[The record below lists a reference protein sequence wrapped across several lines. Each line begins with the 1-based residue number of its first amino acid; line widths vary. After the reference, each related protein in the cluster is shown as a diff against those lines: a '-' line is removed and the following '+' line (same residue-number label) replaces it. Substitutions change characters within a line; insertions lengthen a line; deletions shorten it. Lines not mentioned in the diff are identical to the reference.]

1 MRSDTVKRGVERAP
15 HRSLLRATGV
25 VRSDDDF
32 ERPFIGICNSFV
44 ELIPGHVHL
53 QKLGAVARDAVREAG
68 GLPFEFN
75 TIGVDDGIAMG
86 HIGMR
91 YSLPSRELIADSV
104 ETMAQA
110 HCLDG
115 LVCISNC
122 DKIVPGMLMGA
133 LRINIPTVF
142 VSGGPMKAGKLPGGA
157 KADLASVFEAVG
169 RHQKGDISDEE
180 LAQLEELSCP
190 TCGSCSG
197 MFTANSMNC
206 LVEALGLALPGNGS
220 ILAIDPRRERL
231 VKEAGRRIVEL
242 VKQDLKPR
250 DIVTED
256 AFDDGFALDMA
267 MGGST
272 NTVLHLLA
280 ATHEAE
286 VPYDL
291 ERINRMSDRVPY
303 ICKVSPATPDVH
315 MEDVEQAGGVQAIL
329 KELHSAGVLN
339 VDRPTVAGTLREQLK
354 DAEVRNR
361 AVIRERST
369 AFRATGGLSVL
380 FGSLAPEGAIIKV
393 GAIPPDLEHFEGRAR
408 IYESQD
414 EAVAGILAGEV
425 REGDVVVIR
434 YEGPR
439 GGPGMPEML
448 QPTSAIA
455 GMGLDT
461 SAALLT
467 DGRFSGATRGLSIGH
482 VSPEAAAGGPIAL
495 LEHGDRI
502 IIDLAQRRIDMD
514 VSAEELERRRENLA
528 PFRPKI
534 KGGWLERYTHFVTS
548 AATGAILRV
557 HAPGE
562 EQARLASTQRQE
574 ELTDA

>member
-1 MRSDTVKRGVERAP
+1 MRSDTVKRGIERAP

-25 VRSDDDF
+25 VCSDEDF

-53 QKLGAVARDAVREAG
+53 QKLGATAREAAREAG

-133 LRINIPTVF
+133 LRINIPAIF
-142 VSGGPMKAGKLPGGA
+142 VSGGPMKAGKLPGGS
-157 KADLASVFEAVG
+157 KVDLASVFEAVG
-169 RHQKGDISDEE
+169 RRQKGDMSDEE
-180 LAQLEELSCP
+180 LAQMEQLSCP

-220 ILAIDPRRERL
+220 ILAIDPRREQL

-250 DIVTED
+250 DIVTAD

-280 ATHEAE
+280 ATREAE

-291 ERINRMSDRVPY
+291 NRINEMSDRVPY

-329 KELHSAGVLN
+329 RELDAIGVLN
-339 VDRPTVAGTLREQLK
+339 SDRPTVAGTLREQLEA
-354 DAEVRNR
+354 AEVRNR
-361 AVIRERST
+361 AVIRDRDT
-369 AFRATGGLSVL
+369 AFRSTGGLCVL

-393 GAIPPDLEHFEGRAR
+393 GAVPLHLQRFEGRAR

-414 EAVAGILAGEV
+414 EAVAGIMAGEV
-425 REGDVVVIR
+425 REGDVVIIR

-455 GMGLDT
+455 GMGLDS

-495 LEHGDRI
+495 LKQGDRI
-502 IIDLAQRRIDMD
+502 VIDLEKRRVDMD
-514 VSAEELERRRENLA
+514 VDPQELERRRERLA
-528 PFRPKI
+528 PFRPRI

-548 AATGAILRV
+548 ASTGAVLCARN
-557 HAPGE
+557 PE
-562 EQARLASTQRQE
+562 EAQSRPASTRHE
-574 ELTDA
+574 ELTHA

>member
-53 QKLGAVARDAVREAG
+53 QKLGATARDAVREAG

-104 ETMAQA
+104 ETMAES

-133 LRINIPTVF
+133 LRINVPTVF
-142 VSGGPMKAGKLPGGA
+142 VSGGPMKAGKLPGGG
-157 KADLASVFEAVG
+157 KSDLAVVFEAVG
-169 RHQKGDISDEE
+169 RHQKGDMSDEE
-180 LAQLEELSCP
+180 LKELEELSCP

-220 ILAIDPRRERL
+220 ILAVDPRREQL
-231 VKEAGRRIVEL
+231 VKKAGRAIVDL
-242 VKQDLKPR
+242 VKKDLKPR
-250 DIVTED
+250 DIVTAD

-291 ERINRMSDRVPY
+291 DRINEMSDRVPY

-329 KELHSAGVLN
+329 KQLHAAGVLN
-339 VDRPTVAGTLREQLK
+339 VDRPTVGGTLREQLEG
-354 DAEVRNR
+354 AEVRNR
-361 AVIRERST
+361 AVIRDRST
-369 AFRATGGLSVL
+369 AFSATGGLRVL

-393 GAIPPDLEHFEGRAR
+393 GAVSPDMHHFEGRAR

-425 REGDVVVIR
+425 QEGDVVVIR
-434 YEGPR
+434 HEGPR

-495 LEHGDRI
+495 LEPGDRI
-502 IIDLAQRRIDMD
+502 VIDLKQRRVDMEVD
-514 VSAEELERRRENLA
+514 PEELERRRERLA

-548 AATGAILRV
+548 ASTGAILRV
-557 HAPGE
+557 HSPE
-562 EQARLASTQRQE
+562 EEKARAASTRHE
-574 ELTDA
+574 ELTHV

>member
-1 MRSDTVKRGVERAP
+1 MRSDTVKRGIERAP
-15 HRSLLRATGV
+15 HRSLLRATGI
-25 VRSDDDF
+25 VRSDEDF

-53 QKLGAVARDAVREAG
+53 QKLGATARDAVRDAG
-68 GLPFEFN
+68 GVPFEFN

-110 HCLDG
+110 HWLDG

-142 VSGGPMKAGKLPGGA
+142 VSGGPMKAGKLPGGE
-157 KADLASVFEAVG
+157 KVDLASVFEAVG
-169 RHQKGDISDEE
+169 RHQKGDMSDEE
-180 LAQLEELSCP
+180 LAELEALSCP

-206 LVEALGLALPGNGS
+206 LLEALGLALPGNGS
-220 ILAIDPRRERL
+220 ILAVDPRREKL
-231 VKEAGRRIVEL
+231 VRKAGERVVEL
-242 VKQDLKPR
+242 VKRDLKPR
-250 DIVTED
+250 DIVTAD

-291 ERINRMSDRVPY
+291 DRINRMSDRVPY

-329 KELHSAGVLN
+329 KELDAIGVLN
-339 VDRPTVAGTLREQLK
+339 SDRPTVAGNLSDQLR
-354 DAEVRNR
+354 DAEVQNR
-361 AVIRERST
+361 AVIRDRDT
-369 AFRATGGLSVL
+369 AFRATGGLCVL
-380 FGSLAPEGAIIKV
+380 FGSLAPEGAIIKI
-393 GAIPPDLEHFEGRAR
+393 GALPEHLQRFEGRAR

-414 EAVAGILAGEV
+414 DAVEGIMAGEV
-425 REGDVVVIR
+425 REGDVVIIR

-495 LEHGDRI
+495 VRPGDRI
-502 IIDLAQRRIDMD
+502 VIDLARRRVDLEVD
-514 VSAEELERRRENLA
+514 PEELERRQERLK

-548 AATGAILRV
+548 ASTGAILRV
-557 HAPGE
+557 SDP
-562 EQARLASTQRQE
+562 ARDEARKASQRHE
-574 ELTDA
+574 ELTHV

>member
-1 MRSDTVKRGVERAP
+1 MRSDTVKRGIERAP

-53 QKLGAVARDAVREAG
+53 QKLGATAREAVREAG

-133 LRINIPTVF
+133 LRINIPTIF
-142 VSGGPMKAGKLPGGA
+142 VSGGPMKAGKLPGGG

-169 RHQKGDISDEE
+169 RHQKGDMSDEE
-180 LAQLEELSCP
+180 LAQLEALSCP

-220 ILAIDPRRERL
+220 ILAIDPRREQL
-231 VKEAGRRIVEL
+231 VRKAGRRIVEL
-242 VKQDLKPR
+242 VRQDLKPR
-250 DIVTED
+250 DIVTMD

-286 VPYDL
+286 VPYNLD
-291 ERINRMSDRVPY
+291 RINEMSDRVPY

-329 KELHSAGVLN
+329 KELDAIGVLN
-339 VDRPTVAGTLREQLK
+339 SNRPTVAGNLREQLE

-361 AVIRERST
+361 AVIRDRNT

-393 GAIPPDLEHFEGRAR
+393 GAVPPHLQRFEGRAR

-414 EAVAGILAGEV
+414 EAVVGIMAGEV
-425 REGDVVVIR
+425 CEGDVVIIR

-482 VSPEAAAGGPIAL
+482 VSPEAAGGGPIAL
-495 LEHGDRI
+495 LVEGDRI
-502 IIDLAQRRIDMD
+502 VIDLDKRRVDMD
-514 VSAEELERRRENLA
+514 VDPEELDRRRERLA

-548 AATGAILRV
+548 ASTGAILRV
-557 HAPGE
+557 RHPE
-562 EQARLASTQRQE
+562 EERARPASQRHE
-574 ELTDA
+574 ELTHV